1 MLPIRFSVGHLV
13 TLVVVLDP
21 NTQSAKDAFLR
32 SLRSSGIPSLSAL
45 CYTRLGQPVP
55 APFSLA
61 MHPISANF
69 NRVVFEMAWGL
80 LLVKRNDLAG
90 GKREANAGPLKN
102 FER

>member
-1 MLPIRFSVGHLV
+1 
-13 TLVVVLDP
+13 
-21 NTQSAKDAFLR
+21 
-32 SLRSSGIPSLSAL
+32 
-45 CYTRLGQPVP
+45 
-55 APFSLA
+55 